1 MRRVQLLV
9 VVIVVGTFL
18 GVGSASAFVVT
29 DPANTI
35 KNLIIATLKNQI
47 VDVLTQ
53 QGQRFRRMARRLS
66 AFADLSRYVIPDVP
80 RWRSYR
86 YQDVSLYARAY
97 EDALNLGDPG
107 GLAYEGVVRSRTAAE
122 DAVAALRASAPAA
135 ADVLVAEL
143 ATLDLADS
151 TLMIATDANGQL
163 RSAGKGEMRA
173 IDALER
179 DATGGALTQGT
190 SAVLDKISAATL
202 LETRQKQS
210 RLQFLTAIIEQLAVD
225 NKRSRDSEAAA
236 LNMQLARLRVAADC
250 GELCPGLLNG
260 SANALR
266 TWRQP

>member
-1 MRRVQLLV
+1 MRRSRLV
-9 VVIVVGTFL
+9 AVVLAVGTL
-18 GVGSASAFVVT
+18 VGAGSASAFVVT
-29 DPANTI
+29 DPANTM
-35 KNLIIATLKNQI
+35 KNLITAALENQ
-47 VDVLTQ
+47 VVEVLTQ

-86 YQDVSLYARAY
+86 YQDVSLYATAY
-97 EDALNLGDPG
+97 EDALNLGDPAG
-107 GLAYEGVVRSRTAAE
+107 VAYEGVVRTRVTAD
-122 DAVAALRASAPAA
+122 DALAALRASAPAA
-135 ADVLVAEL
+135 AEVLIAQL

-163 RSAGKGEMRA
+163 RSAGKREMRA
-173 IDALER
+173 VDALER
-179 DATGGALTQGT
+179 DATDGALTQGT

-210 RLQFLTAIIEQLAVD
+210 RLQFLTAIIEQLVVD
-225 NKRSRDSEAAA
+225 NKRSRDTEAAA
-236 LNMQLARLRVAADC
+236 LNMQLGRLRIAADC
-250 GELCPGLLNG
+250 GESCPGLLRG

>member
-1 MRRVQLLV
+1 MRRSRLVAV
-9 VVIVVGTFL
+9 VVVVATL
-18 GVGSASAFVVT
+18 VGMRSASAFVVT

-35 KNLIIATLKNQI
+35 KNLITAALENQ
-47 VDVLTQ
+47 VVELLTQ

-66 AFADLSRYVIPDVP
+66 AFADLSRYIIPDVP

-86 YQDVSLYARAY
+86 YQDVSLYAVAY

-107 GLAYEGVVRSRTAAE
+107 GLAYEGVVRSRTAAD
-122 DAVAALRASAPAA
+122 DALAALRASSPVAA
-135 ADVLVAEL
+135 NALAAQL

-151 TLMIATDANGQL
+151 TLMTATDANGQL
-163 RSAGKGEMRA
+163 RSAGKREMRA
-173 IDALER
+173 VDALER
-179 DATGGALTQGT
+179 DAADGALTQGT
-190 SAVLDKISAATL
+190 SAVLDKISAAAL

-225 NKRSRDSEAAA
+225 NKRSRDTEAAA
-236 LNMQLARLRVAADC
+236 LNMQLARLRIASDC
-250 GELCPGLLNG
+250 GESCPGLLSG